1 MPGFGSRR
9 QDTPEPGT
17 ELWPVHRKQG
27 LPQGWGTF
35 HTQCGPVPFDFKN
48 LPGSKHIIPSSSFFW
63 PTPPPPTPEC
73 QNGERV
79 RSRALVKSADGFAQV
94 FPEHKFLIVE
104 TYKGMGYK
112 TGMTGD
118 GVVPGVAFMSKLPGQ
133 HPGANDAPALKAAD
147 VGPSG
152 PCPTPLLFLSV
163 RISKDFEL
171 TEPFR
176 KPQLCSSPPP
186 FFCPSSCLSI
196 IFTITPSFKLFPL
209 RSTPCHTP
217 ISEWRFFGGGVGL
230 CLDILALLCNPATP
244 KTVLSLPLRN

>member
-1 MPGFGSRR
+1 
-9 QDTPEPGT
+9 
-17 ELWPVHRKQG
+17 
-27 LPQGWGTF
+27 
-35 HTQCGPVPFDFKN
+35 
-48 LPGSKHIIPSSSFFW
+48 
-63 PTPPPPTPEC
+63 
-73 QNGERV
+73 
-79 RSRALVKSADGFAQV
+79 
-94 FPEHKFLIVE
+94 
-104 TYKGMGYK
+104 MGYK

-217 ISEWRFFGGGVGL
+217 ISEWRFFGGGWDCVWTFWHYYATLQPPKPCFPCL
-230 CLDILALLCNPATP
+230 CVTDTPVSSDPMTAQSTVPDCGGRRHRRCPRSRRDRVALGGHHTGGEQPVLFFTGITALTSGMCLHPFYQWTLGEGEGVPASSLFIP
-244 KTVLSLPLRN
+244 CSLPGFRKLDPLPPSPG